1 MEEFAMADNGQ
12 NVIRVCAQADVPPGT
27 VKAFAV
33 GSNTL
38 AVYNIDGAYYIT
50 DDECTHAAASL
61 ADGML
66 EGVVIECCMHMGS
79 FHVPTGNNVVAHL
92 RGGVAHI
99 LKWCSR
105 ATTFSSILPTTPP
118 ESRNE
123 GGAVAR
129 RADQLLRMRNVVAP
143 ASLCFASRMS
153 PVWASRVGMS
163 MAASGSV
170 QATTKMSP
178 ACIPASALRVRN
190 TGSGHF
196 RPRKSN
202 VFSVI

>member
-1 MEEFAMADNGQ
+1 M
-12 NVIRVCAQADVPPGT
+12 RVGAVTRRDRS
-27 VKAFAV
+27 AFADAEGRGAGLV
-33 GSNTL
+33 AL
-38 AVYNIDGAYYIT
+38 A
-50 DDECTHAAASL
+50 
-61 ADGML
+61 
-66 EGVVIECCMHMGS
+66 
-79 FHVPTGNNVVAHL
+79 
-92 RGGVAHI
+92 
-99 LKWCSR
+99 
-105 ATTFSSILPTTPP
+105 SS
-118 ESRNE
+118 
-123 GGAVAR
+123 
-129 RADQLLRMRNVVAP
+129 
-143 ASLCFASRMS
+143 MS